1 MRTSLTLLAINY
13 LYPFKTIPTVVSM
26 PNCSLVMM
34 LSFSTI
40 GIPCSGPLIFPRNL
54 SSSSFFAIFNNSC
67 FGATDISARSCRP
80 LRLCCSIWCKYNS
93 TISTLDIACAFISS
107 DRSNAETTSGSNSG
121 SIPIPPSVDEVI
133 DILRAA
139 CIFSA
144 KSLDGVESGFG
155 ESAFLKNLDA
165 FLMFVGSPLAPS
177 YFTCS
182 PAVPVRGVEH
192 RGKSNAGFGGSNFGR
207 SKEKEH
213 DRFSLAASC
222 VSNAEC
228 SRSGSQLWQ
237 VWVVPN

>member
-1 MRTSLTLLAINY
+1 MRTSLTLSALNY
-13 LYPFKTIPTVVSM
+13 LYPLQTIPTVVSI

-107 DRSNAETTSGSNSG
+107 DKSNAETTSGSNSG
-121 SIPIPPSVDEVI
+121 SIPIPPSVDEAI

-139 CIFSA
+139 CIFST
-144 KSLDGVESGFG
+144 KPLDGVESGVG

-165 FLMFVGSPLAPS
+165 FLIFFNSPLAPN
-177 YFTCS
+177 YLTCS
-182 PAVPVRGVEH
+182 PAVQVRGVEY
-192 RGKSNAGFGGSNFGR
+192 RGKSNAGLGGSNAGEA
-207 SKEKEH
+207 K
-213 DRFSLAASC
+213 
-222 VSNAEC
+222 
-228 SRSGSQLWQ
+228 
-237 VWVVPN
+237 